1 MPGFIE
7 CNCRN
12 VEKLYKRNSFRT
24 IQIDKFSISLEKL
37 KNKYEG
43 MLQLSCILSQD
54 DVMEFA
60 EELFENKSCT
70 VLFNLKV
77 LGLHAFFKMD

>member
-1 MPGFIE
+1 
-7 CNCRN
+7 
-12 VEKLYKRNSFRT
+12 
-24 IQIDKFSISLEKL
+24 
-37 KNKYEG
+37 

-77 LGLHAFFKMD
+77 LGLHAFFKMDEENLKGN

>member
-1 MPGFIE
+1 
-7 CNCRN
+7 
-12 VEKLYKRNSFRT
+12 
-24 IQIDKFSISLEKL
+24 
-37 KNKYEG
+37 

-70 VLFNLKV
+70 FLYNLKV
-77 LGLHAFFKMD
+77 WVKCFF

>member
-1 MPGFIE
+1 
-7 CNCRN
+7 
-12 VEKLYKRNSFRT
+12 
-24 IQIDKFSISLEKL
+24 
-37 KNKYEG
+37 

-77 LGLHAFFKMD
+77 LGLHAFFKMDEENLKRKLKNLHQNEMDLAFILLFCFMH

>member
-1 MPGFIE
+1 
-7 CNCRN
+7 
-12 VEKLYKRNSFRT
+12 
-24 IQIDKFSISLEKL
+24 
-37 KNKYEG
+37 

-70 VLFNLKV
+70 VYSI
-77 LGLHAFFKMD
+77 